1 MFEEKIK
8 DLVISSL
15 VIDSYCLG
23 THWVYDEE
31 QLIDNS
37 INWNALNVPIA
48 LWHKGKIAGDF
59 THYGDQTLWLYE
71 FLKDKNSFDENAFKD
86 FWFEKMKH
94 YTGYIDGAS
103 RNTLS
108 NIEEK
113 ISPSGSSS
121 TDLSIVGR
129 IAPLLKV
136 SKTKNEFFKNVEK
149 FVSIT
154 HNSQLAKDCADFFAK
169 LLILVLEKNDIKKS
183 ILKQKE
189 TCDEHFQ
196 SMIEKALNSK
206 EEDSFK
212 AIRDFGPACDIN
224 GGFSGVIYLLIKY
237 DNLKNMIIANSK
249 AGGDTSAR
257 AMIATIIFMA
267 NHEIGQLP
275 KEWMNINA
283 KEKIEDKF

>member
-8 DLVISSL
+8 DLVTSAL
-15 VIDSYCLG
+15 VVDSYCLG
-23 THWVYDEE
+23 THWVYDEQ
-31 QLIDNS
+31 QLINNS
-37 INWNALNVPIA
+37 IDWDALYAPLA
-48 LWHKGKIAGDF
+48 MWHKGKKAGDF

-71 FLKDKNSFDENAFKD
+71 FLKDKDSFDEEAFKD
-86 FWFEKMKH
+86 FWFDKMQT

-103 RNTLS
+103 RNTIE
-108 NIEEK
+108 NIKNK
-113 ISPSGSSS
+113 IEPSGSIS

-136 SKTKNEFFKNVEK
+136 SKTKEEFFKNVEK

-154 HNSQLAKDCADFFAK
+154 HNSQLAKECAEFFAK
-169 LLILVLEKNDIKKS
+169 LLILVLEKNDIKES
-183 ILKQKE
+183 ILKLKDE
-189 TCDEHFQ
+189 CNEHFQ
-196 SMIEKALNSK
+196 DMIEKALNSK
-206 EEDSFK
+206 NEDSFK
-212 AIRDFGPACDIN
+212 AIRTFGPACGIN
-224 GGFSGVIYLLIKY
+224 DGFSGVIYLLVKY
-237 DNLKNMIIANSK
+237 DNLKEMLIANSK

-283 KEKIEDKF
+283 KI

>member
-8 DLVISSL
+8 DLVTSSL
-15 VIDSYCLG
+15 VVDSYCLG

-31 QLIDNS
+31 QLINNS
-37 INWNALNVPIA
+37 IDWNGLNAPLA
-48 LWHKGKIAGDF
+48 MWHKGKTAGDF

-71 FLKDKNSFDENAFKD
+71 FLKDKDSFDEEAFRN
-86 FWFEKMKH
+86 FWFEKMQT
-94 YTGYIDGAS
+94 YNGYMDGAS
-103 RNTLS
+103 RNTIE
-108 NIEEK
+108 NIKNK
-113 ISPSGSSS
+113 IEPSGSTS

-136 SKTKNEFFKNVEK
+136 SKTKDEFLKNVQK

-154 HNSQLAKDCADFFAK
+154 HNSQLAKECADFFAK
-169 LLILVLEKNDIKKS
+169 LLILVLEKNDIKES
-183 ILKQKE
+183 ILKLKDE
-189 TCDEHFQ
+189 CNEHFQ
-196 SMIEKALNSK
+196 DMIEKALNSK
-206 EEDSFK
+206 DEDSFK
-212 AIRDFGPACDIN
+212 AIRSFGPACGIN
-224 GGFSGVIYLLIKY
+224 DGFSGVIHLLIKY
-237 DNLKNMIIANSK
+237 DNLKEMIIANSK

-283 KEKIEDKF
+283 KI

>member
-8 DLVISSL
+8 DLVTSAL
-15 VIDSYCLG
+15 VVDSYCLG
-23 THWVYDEE
+23 THWVYDEQ
-31 QLIDNS
+31 QLINNS
-37 INWNALNVPIA
+37 IDWDALNAPLA
-48 LWHKGKIAGDF
+48 MWHKGKKAGDF

-71 FLKDKNSFDENAFKD
+71 FLKDKDSFDEEAFKD

-169 LLILVLEKNDIKKS
+169 LLILVLEKNDIKES
-183 ILKQKE
+183 ILKLKDE
-189 TCDEHFQ
+189 CNEHFQ
-196 SMIEKALNSK
+196 DMIEKALNSK
-206 EEDSFK
+206 NEDSFK
-212 AIRDFGPACDIN
+212 AIRTFGPACGIN
-224 GGFSGVIYLLIKY
+224 DGFSGVIYLLVKY
-237 DNLKNMIIANSK
+237 DNLKEMLIANSK

-283 KEKIEDKF
+283 KI